1 MSEVERVFTVEEAN
15 AMLADLAERLTRIRD
30 ARRIVIETARL
41 VHERVEADGG
51 GVAGEPAYFEAARTL
66 RTEIEHLAEV
76 DVVLR
81 DPETGLVDFLGEVD
95 GRRVWLCWRLGEDR
109 VAHYHELDSGFVGRK
124 PL

>member
-66 RTEIEHLAEV
+66 RTEVEHLAEV